1 MGLIQDITS
10 LMRKGPELAS
20 QVNSVKLNT
29 KSIAR
34 GAKDSTFQFPCLVV
48 DSTPIDMANTVART
62 LDQVYAT
69 FTQTWLSMNSM
80 FDITID
86 PTPLSYLRKL
96 HQNIKLESGLDEI
109 VLNGDDMDEYI
120 ENVYDGKCRL
130 YMNPEMT
137 YGVLFN
143 VADKTTKELV
153 ESHKDL
159 LQEYMSE
166 FDLAPIQVMEADGNP
181 NAYDLA
187 QAVVQGQVE
196 KGRRDRRETEVSQST
211 KLQAPKLLDRD
222 IKRSNDLLPF
232 GIQVRLIAVNDKK
245 EFVQFVDFIVGVK
258 TILHPVSSND
268 MIDNIARA
276 LQNKSLAF
284 KLLKWTTGEIS
295 LVKDIILNLKDI
307 KTDAMSRTNKKS
319 PFFNTLKRLK
329 NKRVGLSNLTVP
341 HALIPN
347 ATIVITSYEA
357 DYLLNN
363 YAVDVRN
370 EAVAT
375 KLIKNLF
382 LMSFIILDEG
392 TGTMSI
398 LYDAD
403 RSFQTYSLET
413 LERDNAMNSNKLG
426 REIGRMISR

>member
-48 DSTPIDMANTVART
+48 DSAPIDMANTVART
-62 LDQVYAT
+62 LDQVYAS

-96 HQNIKLESGLDEI
+96 HQNLKIESGIDELS
-109 VLNGDDMDEYI
+109 VDDDNIDEYM
-120 ENVYDGKCRL
+120 ENVYNGNYRL
-130 YMNPEMT
+130 YMNPEKT

-143 VADKTTKELV
+143 VADKTTRELM
-153 ESHKDL
+153 ESHRDFL
-159 LQEYMSE
+159 EDYMSD
-166 FDLAPIQVMEADGNP
+166 FDLAPIEVMEADEP

-187 QAVVQGQVE
+187 NAVVQGQIA
-196 KGRRDRRETEVSQST
+196 KGERDRMDRQMNQTSKS
-211 KLQAPKLLDRD
+211 QAPKLVDRD
-222 IKRSNDLLPF
+222 IKKSNDLLPY

-258 TILHPVSSND
+258 TILHPVTSND
-268 MIDNIARA
+268 MVDNIARA
-276 LQNKSLAF
+276 LQNKSLMF

-295 LVKDIILNLKDI
+295 LVKDIILNLQDI

-329 NKRVGLSNLTVP
+329 NKRVGLRNLTVP

-357 DYLLNN
+357 DLLENN
-363 YAVDVRN
+363 YGIDVRN

-382 LMSFIILDEG
+382 LMSFIIMDEG
-392 TGTMSI
+392 TGTISV

-403 RSFQTYSLET
+403 KSFQTYSLET

-426 REIGRMISR
+426 REIGRMIAR